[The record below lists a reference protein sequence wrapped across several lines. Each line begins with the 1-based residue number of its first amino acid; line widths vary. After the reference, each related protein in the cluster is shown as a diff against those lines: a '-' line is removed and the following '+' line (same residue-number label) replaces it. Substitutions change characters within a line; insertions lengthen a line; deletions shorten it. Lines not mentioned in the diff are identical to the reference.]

1 MGCFWYISKKIQ
13 TAMKRWCAAIG
24 QASATE
30 LFLYGMFPLPAIH
43 SRWFSAVLQDGIHQ
57 DRVLLLSQTHS
68 TDLLVGVFQA
78 KHIFIN
84 SAIIE
89 ISACCYL
96 CHLHESKGKFSIHSG
111 VRGSRT
117 FCKLYTAGQM
127 SCGTWGC
134 EFVLTQ
140 PAVGL
145 LPKLELFGVC
155 SFQCAGGEQG
165 QEMMLIH
172 WLWQIKY

>member
-1 MGCFWYISKKIQ
+1 MQPLARHQLLSYSYVGCSLCPQFIAGGSVQY
-13 TAMKRWCAAIG
+13 
-24 QASATE
+24 
-30 LFLYGMFPLPAIH
+30 L
-43 SRWFSAVLQDGIHQ
+43 LQDGIHQ

-68 TDLLVGVFQA
+68 TDLLGGAFQA

-140 PAVGL
+140 PAVRL
-145 LPKLELFGVC
+145 LPKPASNVQVVNRGRRWCWSTGFGRLNISNC
-155 SFQCAGGEQG
+155 
-165 QEMMLIH
+165 
-172 WLWQIKY
+172 